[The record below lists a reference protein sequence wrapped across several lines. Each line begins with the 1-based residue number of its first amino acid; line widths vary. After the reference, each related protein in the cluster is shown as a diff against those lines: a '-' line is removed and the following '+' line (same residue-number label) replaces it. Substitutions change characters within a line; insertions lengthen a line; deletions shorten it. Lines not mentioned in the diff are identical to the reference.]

1 MSETAQGRGAE
12 RLLRVYQQQEK
23 RFAERRFPLRFD
35 PEVPASCTAR
45 PGGSAGTP
53 RPTSRGAA
61 SNPAP
66 IRRPRAKQP
75 G

>member
-35 PEVPASCTAR
+35 PEVPA
-45 PGGSAGTP
+45 
-53 RPTSRGAA
+53 
-61 SNPAP
+61 
-66 IRRPRAKQP
+66 IRELYSQAK
-75 G
+75 GFR